1 MPGKDF
7 IMNMTRRLFTKWM
20 LLNML
25 QWFSRLGDDLGPLYA
40 LWTEDPDAARPFILR
55 LLIRYPITGI
65 RAIVD
70 SLRYHY
76 Y

>member
-1 MPGKDF
+1 MKSLLDR
-7 IMNMTRRLFTKWM
+7 INRRIFSKWM

-25 QWFSRLGDDLGPLYA
+25 NWLSRKGDDLGSVFA
-40 LWTEDPDAARPFILR
+40 LWSENPDEARPIILR
-55 LLIRYPITGI
+55 LLIRHPVCAAQ
-65 RAIVD
+65 AIVD

>member
-1 MPGKDF
+1 
-7 IMNMTRRLFTKWM
+7 MNTLLTRINRRIFSKWM

-25 QWFSRLGDDLGPLYA
+25 NWLSRQEDDLGPVFA
-40 LWTEDPDAARPFILR
+40 LWSENPDEARPIILR
-55 LLIRYPITGI
+55 LLIRHPVCAAQ
-65 RAIVD
+65 AIVD

>member
-1 MPGKDF
+1 
-7 IMNMTRRLFTKWM
+7 MNTLIQKLTRRLFSKWM

-25 QWFSRLGDDLGPLYA
+25 QCLSRHRNDLGPLYG
-40 LWTEDPDAARPFILR
+40 LWTENPDEARPIILR
-55 LLIRYPITGI
+55 IMLYHPVVCVT
-65 RAIVD
+65 AIID

>member
-1 MPGKDF
+1 
-7 IMNMTRRLFTKWM
+7 MNSLLDRINRHMFSKWM

-25 QWFSRLGDDLGPLYA
+25 NWLSRQGDDLGSVFA
-40 LWTEDPDAARPFILR
+40 LWSENPDKARPIILR
-55 LLIRYPITGI
+55 LLIHHPVCAAH
-65 RAIVD
+65 AIID